1 MRIGEALK
9 EISVNNV
16 SLAEKQQQVYDAGV
30 AEGRAQGGY
39 TEGFDAGR
47 QAEYDAFWDTY
58 QFNGTKKD
66 YKYAFSYYGWADSIF
81 KPKYDIKPEDA
92 SSMFTNTYIV
102 DLAGIIKERGIVF
115 DTSMAKSLRY
125 TFSNSGRLKTVPV
138 VDTRSATDT
147 VYLFAYSQVLESVE
161 KIILKEDGSN
171 TFDYWFNGCTK
182 LANVTFEGVI
192 GQNLNISYTKVLSH
206 GSIVSIISAL
216 STETTDKTVTLSKTA
231 VNNAFEGGSTGSEW
245 LDLIATKSN
254 WTISLV

>member
-9 EISVNNV
+9 EISANNV

-47 QAEYDAFWDTY
+47 QAEYDAFWDAY

-66 YKYAFSYYGWADSIF
+66 YDYAFSYYGWADSIF
-81 KPKYDIKPEDA
+81 KPKYDIKPESA
-92 SSMFTNTYIV
+92 RGMFSNTYIV
-102 DLAGIIKERGIVF
+102 DLAGIIKEQGIVF
-115 DTSMAKSLRY
+115 DTSMAKSFRSA
-125 TFSNSGRLKTVPV
+125 FQNSSRLKTVPV

-147 VYLFAYSQVLESVE
+147 TYLFNYSTALESIE
-161 KIILKEDGSN
+161 KIILKQDGSN
-171 TFDYWFNGCTK
+171 TFDYWFNGCAK
-182 LANVTFEGVI
+182 LANVVFEGVI
-192 GQNLNISYTKVLSH
+192 GQSLNISYTKVLSH
-206 GSIVSIISAL
+206 GSIVSIIGAL
-216 STETTDKTVTLSKTA
+216 STETTDKTLTLSSTA